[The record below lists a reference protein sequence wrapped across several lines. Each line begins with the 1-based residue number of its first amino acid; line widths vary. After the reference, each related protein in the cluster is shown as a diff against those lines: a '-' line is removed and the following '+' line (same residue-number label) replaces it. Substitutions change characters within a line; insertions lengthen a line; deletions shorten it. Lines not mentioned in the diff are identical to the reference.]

1 MPKHGRPYHFPAH
14 KPAKGCRGKAVL
26 FTVIITGGV
35 IPAILA
41 CYLIVT
47 FSR

>member
-1 MPKHGRPYHFPAH
+1 MTKHGRPYHFPAH
-14 KPAKGCRGKAVL
+14 KPAKGCRGKAIL

-35 IPAILA
+35 IPAILS

>member
-1 MPKHGRPYHFPAH
+1 MPRHGRPYHFPAH

-26 FTVIITGGV
+26 FAVIMTGGV